1 MHKYTYEGMNKA
13 GSREKGYIQADS
25 VKEAMTE
32 LRRQQIVPIKV
43 RRSWLP
49 QQKNNLEK
57 FRINFCKQMAVM
69 LEAGIPTMQAVDI
82 SMGNRED
89 VKGMLKDNLA
99 KGYALS
105 TAMQMSKGYF
115 SDFMVS
121 VVRAGEL
128 SGNLPQ
134 VLAKLHEILK
144 KNHDSKEKLKGI
156 MIYPMFLCSV
166 SGFLM
171 LLLLYQVLPVFAT
184 VFAGF
189 DAQLPWITTML
200 LSWGIILPCT

>member
-1 MHKYTYEGMNKA
+1 
-13 GSREKGYIQADS
+13 
-25 VKEAMTE
+25 
-32 LRRQQIVPIKV
+32 
-43 RRSWLP
+43 
-49 QQKNNLEK
+49 
-57 FRINFCKQMAVM
+57 MAVM

-144 KNHDSKEKLKGI
+144 KT
-156 MIYPMFLCSV
+156 MIARKSLR
-166 SGFLM
+166 GL
-171 LLLLYQVLPVFAT
+171 
-184 VFAGF
+184 
-189 DAQLPWITTML
+189 
-200 LSWGIILPCT
+200 